1 MQENNFKAVLESIRD
16 LMNEETII
24 PEWLTNIFLG
34 YGDPAGAQYTSI
46 VEEQPQA
53 FIPVVD
59 FKDTFLDGDHL
70 AKSFPG
76 APFPFLPLI
85 SFLGFCIHIDSDLSL
100 KNRIQAGRGSTDM
113 LGCGWSC

>member
-46 VEEQPQA
+46 VEEQPEV
-53 FIPVVD
+53 FIPKVD
-59 FKDTFLDGDHL
+59 FKDTFLDSQHL
-70 AKSFPG
+70 RESFPG
-76 APFPFLPLI
+76 
-85 SFLGFCIHIDSDLSL
+85 
-100 KNRIQAGRGSTDM
+100 K
-113 LGCGWSC
+113 